1 MSNNGGEASGTMPG
15 EFDTRHMVKR
25 LLELGVFLGVLVIA
39 ILSFP
44 VLTRCGIAL
53 PRPTSRCSSSSAC

>member
-1 MSNNGGEASGTMPG
+1 MMPG

-25 LLELGVFLGVLVIA
+25 LLELGGFLGVLVIA

-44 VLTRCGIAL
+44 GLDTLRDRL
-53 PRPTSRCSSSSAC
+53 PRQTWRCS